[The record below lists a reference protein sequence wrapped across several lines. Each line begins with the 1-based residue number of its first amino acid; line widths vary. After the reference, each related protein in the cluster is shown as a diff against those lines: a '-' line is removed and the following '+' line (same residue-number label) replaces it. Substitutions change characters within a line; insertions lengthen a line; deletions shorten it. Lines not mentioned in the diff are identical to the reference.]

1 MKNNPSRGRTRTPL
15 AATGSS
21 AASSQ
26 LARRTQ
32 SVALVLRIPR
42 RLDSPNT
49 WHGAH
54 WRVKH
59 TISQAWEHEIWLAAA
74 QQGKRAPKAPGRMRV
89 TVTRYVKSARNLI
102 RDDDNL
108 AFAVKPLNDA
118 LKRLGYLRD
127 DSRTWLEQPTPTQHV
142 SDDGTDYTVI
152 IIEPAT

>member
-1 MKNNPSRGRTRTPL
+1 MT
-15 AATGSS
+15 
-21 AASSQ
+21 
-26 LARRTQ
+26 
-32 SVALVLRIPR
+32 LRIPR

-59 TISQAWEHEIWLAAA
+59 AISQAWEHEIWLAAT
-74 QQGKRAPKAPGRMRV
+74 QQGKRVPRVDDEGPVLKRRPESIGRMRV

-102 RDDDNL
+102 LDDDNL
-108 AFAVKPLNDA
+108 AFSVKPLNDA

-152 IIEPAT
+152 IIEPAS